1 LAKSYFQAKAFLARS
16 AVSVKLNLGDVK
28 KERRVIVGV
37 IADTKEMLSPAELRG
52 LQNVFKGVD
61 AILHAGPVGDVRV
74 VDQLKAIAPTEAV
87 CGNAESK
94 EIRSE
99 LYVRAVWRSR
109 GLKIGLIHGY
119 GQPHSLMVWMLKQ
132 FEKDPVDV
140 IVYGNN
146 FEPKAMRERN
156 TYFFNPGSF
165 LGRLP
170 EGSRGTGPSRVG
182 LLFIE
187 GKKVE
192 GQSILFQPSKT

>member
-1 LAKSYFQAKAFLARS
+1 
-16 AVSVKLNLGDVK
+16 
-28 KERRVIVGV
+28 VIVGV
-37 IADTKEMLSPAELRG
+37 IADTKELLSSVQLSEL
-52 LQNVFKGVD
+52 QDVFKGVD

-74 VDQLKAIAPTEAV
+74 VDQLKKIAPTEAV
-87 CGNAESK
+87 CGNAESQ

-119 GQPHSLMVWMLKQ
+119 GEPHFLMAWMLKQ

-146 FEPKAMRERN
+146 FEPKARQVGN

-165 LGRLP
+165 SGRLP
-170 EGSRGTGPSRVG
+170 EGSRGIGPSRVG
-182 LLFIE
+182 LLFID
-187 GKKVE
+187 GKKIE
-192 GQSILFQPSKT
+192 GQSLRFNSSKV

>member
-1 LAKSYFQAKAFLARS
+1 
-16 AVSVKLNLGDVK
+16 
-28 KERRVIVGV
+28 VIVGV
-37 IADTKEMLSPAELRG
+37 IADTKELLSAAQFSEL
-52 LQNVFKGVD
+52 QDVFKGVD
-61 AILHAGPVGDVRV
+61 AILHAGPVGDARV
-74 VDQLKAIAPTEAV
+74 VDQLKKIAPTEAV
-87 CGNAESK
+87 CGNAESQ

-109 GLKIGLIHGY
+109 GLKIGLVHGY
-119 GQPHSLMVWMLKQ
+119 GEPHALMAWMLKQ

-146 FEPKAMRERN
+146 FEPKAQRVGS

-165 LGRLP
+165 SGRLP
-170 EGSRGTGPSRVG
+170 EGSRGIGPSKVG

-192 GQSILFQPSKT
+192 GQSLPFRFSKA

>member
-1 LAKSYFQAKAFLARS
+1 M
-16 AVSVKLNLGDVK
+16 
-28 KERRVIVGV
+28 IVGV
-37 IADTKEMLSPAELRG
+37 IADTRELLSSAKFKELR
-52 LQNVFKGVD
+52 NVFKGVD

-74 VDQLKAIAPTEAV
+74 VDQLKKIAPTEAV
-87 CGNAESK
+87 CGNAESQ
-94 EIRSE
+94 EVRSE

-119 GQPHSLMVWMLKQ
+119 GEPHSLMAWMLKQ
-132 FEKDPVDV
+132 FENDPVDV

-146 FEPKAMRERN
+146 FEIKARQEGN

-165 LGRLP
+165 SGRLP

-192 GQSILFQPSKT
+192 GQSLLFRSSET